1 MMREINYLFNIA
13 ATCYYIRWLN
23 WFVTKLARS
32 STLGFLS
39 NGIDMAKHSTLN
51 IEIVAYMYPNIA
63 FKNLD
68 MN

>member
-1 MMREINYLFNIA
+1 
-13 ATCYYIRWLN
+13 
-23 WFVTKLARS
+23 
-32 STLGFLS
+32 
-39 NGIDMAKHSTLN
+39 MAKHSTLN